1 MRALGLDI
9 GATRIGV
16 AISDPSGCVA
26 SPIAVLDARE
36 LARDPRALVR
46 LAEDYEAESL
56 VVGLPLTLA
65 GEEGPQA
72 AEVRGVAEQLA
83 TALGIPLEYHDERH
97 SSTEARRSMRA
108 AGLSDKDQRGSLDK
122 VAAAIVLQGW
132 LDARRARAR
141 RAPDIDAGR

>member
-9 GATRIGV
+9 GAARVGV

-36 LARDPRALVR
+36 LARDPRPLVR
-46 LAEDYEAESL
+46 IAEDYEVESL

-72 AEVRGVAEQLA
+72 AEVRAVADRLA
-83 TALGIPLEYHDERH
+83 SALSSGEGNGKPLQYSRLEN
-97 SSTEARRSMRA
+97 
-108 AGLSDKDQRGSLDK
+108 
-122 VAAAIVLQGW
+122 
-132 LDARRARAR
+132 
-141 RAPDIDAGR
+141 P

>member
-9 GATRIGV
+9 GSRRIGV
-16 AISDPSGCVA
+16 AISDPTGVVA

-36 LARDPRALVR
+36 LARDMRVLVQ
-46 LAEDYEAESL
+46 LAEDYEVESL

-72 AEVRGVAEQLA
+72 AEVRVAAERFASVLGV
-83 TALGIPLEYHDERH
+83 PLEYYDERH
-97 SSTEARRSMRA
+97 SSSEARRSMRA
-108 AGLSDKDQRGSLDK
+108 SGRTDRAQRGTLDK
-122 VAAAIVLQGW
+122 VAASIVLQGW

-141 RAPDIDAGR
+141 GSR

>member
-9 GATRIGV
+9 GAARVGV
-16 AISDPSGCVA
+16 AVSDPSGCVA

-46 LAEDYEAESL
+46 IAEDYEVESL

-72 AEVRGVAEQLA
+72 AEVRAVADRLA
-83 TALGIPLEYHDERH
+83 SALGVPLEYHDERL
-97 SSTEARRSMRA
+97 SSTEAKRSMRA
-108 AGLSDKDQRGSLDK
+108 AGMSEKEQRGSLDK
-122 VAAAIVLQGW
+122 IAAAIVLQGW
-132 LDARRARAR
+132 LDARRTRAR
-141 RAPDIDAGR
+141 EDR